1 MNPER
6 DRQAPLTGIRVID
19 FGHYIAGPLTGM
31 LLADQGAEVIKVDR
45 PGKPDW
51 DTPANGVFNRGKQRI
66 ALDLKNADD
75 LAMAVKL
82 IRSADVVIENFRPGV
97 MQRLG
102 LGAEEMTALNP
113 GLVYLSLPGFA
124 STDERA
130 SIRAFE
136 GIISAAIGQYTDLQS
151 RRPDLPP
158 VYTPMPLGSTYG
170 AIHGAIAVTL
180 ALYAREESGCGDVIE
195 VSLVGAAMSAMAVIM
210 LDVADKPARYGPSS
224 NANRRKQRSS
234 VGSPFSGT
242 FRAGD
247 GQWLYIIAAG
257 HSRNSRSLVKALEVY
272 DDLIAEGMVDVPVYE
287 NLHLT
292 NNIPDSSH
300 LSREWNLKAREKI
313 ESVLAS
319 EPAQHWVDVLTA
331 AGVPCTIQRTAQD
344 WLHKPETEEA
354 ALTVVVD
361 DPEYGPIRQLGVQTW
376 LAKTPDECA
385 IPRPSRPLEAYPQMD
400 ADGRNVGAGF
410 ERGTTATAVQPARR
424 MNPQM
429 NAGGAGSKSIE
440 SAQPILEGIRVLDL
454 SNVLAGPASAR
465 TLAEYGAEVIKID
478 PPEPYFGPR
487 ISSWFPLEVSPGKRS
502 VILNLK
508 DEAGRAAFM
517 KLVETADVIVHNFR
531 PGVAQSLGIDYDA
544 VKKCK
549 PDIVYLNLT
558 AFNGPRPGPWMNR
571 PGFDPL
577 LQGSTGIQMRYGGE
591 GNRPVLHGWASC
603 IDYITGYSATYGA
616 VLALLKRRRSGVPD
630 GGDFVTTSLAQGGQ
644 LVQAPF
650 MYACEAGRSGD
661 EPAGQDAVG
670 EHALHRMYR
679 ARDGWVFLGGLAHE
693 MGKLRCVA
701 GLENT
706 PDEDAGEFL
715 EGEIK
720 KRDVAHWVKVFN
732 EVGLAGHRIDSLED
746 IRKMFLHEVCDE
758 NLDAWEDG
766 RSISIVRFTDHPVG
780 SAVDLAPP
788 AYVRL
793 KNAPVQL
800 LYACPKQGAHT
811 REILGELGYDSDYVD
826 DLIAKGVAK
835 EQLHEYYLPHG

>member
-1 MNPER
+1 MKER
-6 DRQAPLTGIRVID
+6 P
-19 FGHYIAGPLTGM
+19 
-31 LLADQGAEVIKVDR
+31 
-45 PGKPDW
+45 
-51 DTPANGVFNRGKQRI
+51 
-66 ALDLKNADD
+66 
-75 LAMAVKL
+75 
-82 IRSADVVIENFRPGV
+82 
-97 MQRLG
+97 
-102 LGAEEMTALNP
+102 
-113 GLVYLSLPGFA
+113 
-124 STDERA
+124 
-130 SIRAFE
+130 IRAFE

-180 ALYAREESGCGDVIE
+180 ALYAREESGRGDVIE

-210 LDVADKPARYGPSS
+210 LDVADKPVRYGTSS
-224 NANRRKQRSS
+224 NAVRQKQRSS
-234 VGSPFSGT
+234 AGSPFSGT

-300 LSREWNLKAREKI
+300 LSSEWNLKAREKI

-331 AGVPCTIQRTAQD
+331 AGVPCTIQRTAQE
-344 WLHKPETEEA
+344 WLHKSETEEA

-361 DPEYGPIRQLGVQTW
+361 DPEYGPMRQLGVQTW

-385 IPRPSRPLEAYPQMD
+385 IPRPSRPLEAYPQM
-400 ADGRNVGAGF
+400 
-410 ERGTTATAVQPARR
+410 T
-424 MNPQM
+424 QM
-429 NAGGAGSKSIE
+429 NADGSFAGGGESKSME
-440 SAQPILEGIRVLDL
+440 ATQPILKGIRVLDL

-544 VKKCK
+544 VKRRK

-577 LQGSTGIQMRYGGE
+577 LQGSTGIQMRYAGE
-591 GNRPVLHGWASC
+591 GNKPILHGWASC

-650 MYACEAGRSGD
+650 MYACEAGCSGD

-679 ARDGWVFLGGLAHE
+679 ARDGWVFLGGLEHE
-693 MGKLRCVA
+693 MDKLRCVA

-720 KRDVAHWVKVFN
+720 KRDVGHWVNVFN

-746 IRKMFLHEVCDE
+746 IREMFLHEVCDE
-758 NLDAWEDG
+758 NLDTWDDG

-826 DLIAKGVAK
+826 DLIAKGIAK
-835 EQLHEYYLPHG
+835 EQLHEYYLPH

>member
-6 DRQAPLTGIRVID
+6 DRQAPLTGIRVVD

-45 PGKPDW
+45 PGKPDY

-75 LAMAVKL
+75 LATAVKL

-180 ALYAREESGCGDVIE
+180 ALYAREESGRGDVIE
-195 VSLVGAAMSAMAVIM
+195 ASLVGAAMSAMAVIM
-210 LDVADKPARYGPSS
+210 LDVADKPARYGTPA
-224 NANRRKQRSS
+224 NANRQKQRSS
-234 VGSPFSGT
+234 AGSPFSGT

-300 LSREWNLKAREKI
+300 LSSEWNLKAREKI

-331 AGVPCTIQRTAQD
+331 AGVPCTIQRTAQE
-344 WLHKPETEEA
+344 WLHKSETEEA

-361 DPEYGPIRQLGVQTW
+361 DPDYGPMRQLGVQTW

-385 IPRPSRPLEAYPQMD
+385 IPRPSRPF
-400 ADGRNVGAGF
+400 VGDVEPKPNGDI
-410 ERGTTATAVQPARR
+410 AVLP
-424 MNPQM
+424 
-429 NAGGAGSKSIE
+429 GK
-440 SAQPILEGIRVLDL
+440 PILEGIRVLDL

-544 VKKCK
+544 VKRCK

-577 LQGSTGIQMRYGGE
+577 LQGSTGIQMRYAGE
-591 GNRPVLHGWASC
+591 GNKPILHGWASC

-616 VLALLKRRRSGVPD
+616 VLALLKRRRSGVSD

-650 MYACEAGRSGD
+650 MYACEAGCSGD

-679 ARDGWVFLGGLAHE
+679 ARDGWVFLGGLEHE
-693 MGKLRCVA
+693 MGKLRCIA

-720 KRDVAHWVKVFN
+720 RRDVGHWVKVFN
-732 EVGLAGHRIDSLED
+732 DVGLAGHRIDSLED
-746 IRKMFLHEVCDE
+746 IREMFLHEVCDDL
-758 NLDAWEDG
+758 LDAWDDG
-766 RSISIVRFTDHPVG
+766 RSISIVRFTDHPAG

-811 REILGELGYDSDYVD
+811 REILGELGYDDDFVD
-826 DLIAKGVAK
+826 GLIARGVAK

>member
-6 DRQAPLTGIRVID
+6 DKQAPLTGIRVID

-66 ALDLKNADD
+66 TLDLKSADD

-102 LGAEEMTALNP
+102 LGAEDMTALNP

-180 ALYAREESGCGDVIE
+180 ALYAREESGRGDVIE
-195 VSLVGAAMSAMAVIM
+195 ISLVGAAMSAMAVIM
-210 LDVADKPARYGPSS
+210 LDVADKPARYGTPANAVRQKQSS
-224 NANRRKQRSS
+224 GA
-234 VGSPFSGT
+234 GSPFSGT

-247 GQWLYIIAAG
+247 GQWLYIITAG

-300 LSREWNLKAREKI
+300 LSSEWNLKAREKI

-331 AGVPCTIQRTAQD
+331 AGVPCTIQRTAQE
-344 WLHKPETEEA
+344 WLHKSETEEA

-361 DPEYGPIRQLGVQTW
+361 DPEYGPMRQLGVQTW

-385 IPRPSRPLEAYPQMD
+385 IPRPSRSF
-400 ADGRNVGAGF
+400 VGDV
-410 ERGTTATAVQPARR
+410 EP
-424 MNPQM
+424 
-429 NAGGAGSKSIE
+429 KSNGDI
-440 SAQPILEGIRVLDL
+440 AALPGKPILKGVRVLDL

-508 DEAGRAAFM
+508 DEAGRTAFM

-544 VKKCK
+544 VKRRK

-558 AFNGPRPGPWMNR
+558 AFNGPRPGSWMNR

-577 LQGSTGIQMRYGGE
+577 LQGSTGIQMRYAGE
-591 GNRPVLHGWASC
+591 GNKPILHGWASC

-650 MYACEAGRSGD
+650 MYACEAGCSGD

-679 ARDGWVFLGGLAHE
+679 ARDGWVFLGGLEHE
-693 MGKLRCVA
+693 MDKLRCIA

-720 KRDVAHWVKVFN
+720 KRDVGHWVNVFN

-746 IRKMFLHEVCDE
+746 IREMFLHEVCDE
-758 NLDAWEDG
+758 NLDVWDDG

-811 REILGELGYDSDYVD
+811 REILRELGHDSDYVD
-826 DLIAKGVAK
+826 ALIAKGIAK

>member
-6 DRQAPLTGIRVID
+6 DKQAPLIGIRVVD

-45 PGKPDW
+45 PGKPDY

-66 ALDLKNADD
+66 TLNLKNADD
-75 LAMAVKL
+75 LATAVKL

-130 SIRAFE
+130 PIRAFE

-151 RRPDLPP
+151 RRADLPP

-180 ALYAREESGCGDVIE
+180 ALYAREESGRGDVIE

-210 LDVADKPARYGPSS
+210 LDVADKPARYGSPA

-234 VGSPFSGT
+234 AGSPFSGT

-300 LSREWNLKAREKI
+300 LSSEWNLKAREKI

-331 AGVPCTIQRTAQD
+331 AGVPCTIQRTAQE
-344 WLHKPETEEA
+344 WLHKSETEKA

-361 DPEYGPIRQLGVQTW
+361 DPEYGPMRQLGVQTW
-376 LAKTPDECA
+376 LSKTPDECA
-385 IPRPSRPLEAYPQMD
+385 IPRPSRPFVGDVDPQM
-400 ADGRNVGAGF
+400 
-410 ERGTTATAVQPARR
+410 T
-424 MNPQM
+424 QM
-429 NAGGAGSKSIE
+429 NADGSFAGGGESKAIE
-440 SAQPILEGIRVLDL
+440 GQAKPILEGVRVLDL

-630 GGDFVTTSLAQGGQ
+630 GGDFVATSLAQGGQ

-650 MYACEAGRSGD
+650 MFACEAGCSGD
-661 EPAGQDAVG
+661 EPSGQDAVG

-679 ARDGWVFLGGLAHE
+679 ARDGWVFLGGLAQE
-693 MGKLRCVA
+693 MGKLRGVA
-701 GLENT
+701 GLEDT

-715 EGEIK
+715 EGEIR

-732 EVGLAGHRIDSLED
+732 DVGLAGHRIDSLED
-746 IRKMFLHEVCDE
+746 IREMFLHEVCDDL
-758 NLDAWEDG
+758 LDAWDDG

-811 REILGELGYDSDYVD
+811 REILGELGYDDDCVD
-826 DLIAKGVAK
+826 DLIAKGIAK
-835 EQLHEYYLPHG
+835 EQLHEYYLPH

>member
-6 DRQAPLTGIRVID
+6 DKQAPLTGIRVVD

-45 PGKPDW
+45 PGKPDY

-66 ALDLKNADD
+66 TLDLKNADD

-130 SIRAFE
+130 SIRAYE

-151 RRPDLPP
+151 RRADLPP

-180 ALYAREESGCGDVIE
+180 ALYAREESGRGDVIE

-210 LDVADKPARYGPSS
+210 LDVADKPARYGSPSQ
-224 NANRRKQRSS
+224 ADRQKQHSS
-234 VGSPFSGT
+234 AGSPFSGT

-300 LSREWNLKAREKI
+300 LSREWNLIAREKI
-313 ESVLAS
+313 EDVLAS

-331 AGVPCTIQRTAQD
+331 AGVPCTIQRTAQE
-344 WLHKPETEEA
+344 WLHKSETEEA

-361 DPEYGPIRQLGVQTW
+361 DPDYGSMRQLGVQTW
-376 LAKTPDECA
+376 LSKTPDECA
-385 IPRPSRPLEAYPQMD
+385 IPRPSRPLEAYPQMTQHRRSLQRSEASIN
-400 ADGRNVGAGF
+400 ADESF
-410 ERGTTATAVQPARR
+410 
-424 MNPQM
+424 
-429 NAGGAGSKSIE
+429 AGGAESKSIE
-440 SAQPILEGIRVLDL
+440 SAKPILEGIRVLDL

-478 PPEPYFGPR
+478 PPDPYFGPR

-531 PGVAQSLGIDYDA
+531 PGVAQNLGIDYDA
-544 VKKCK
+544 VKRRK

-577 LQGSTGIQMRYGGE
+577 LQGSTGIQMRYAGE
-591 GNRPVLHGWASC
+591 GNKPILHGWASC

-644 LVQAPF
+644 FVQAPF
-650 MYACEAGRSGD
+650 MFACEAGCSGD
-661 EPAGQDAVG
+661 EPSGQDAVG

-693 MGKLRCVA
+693 MDKLRQVA
-701 GLENT
+701 GLEQV

-732 EVGLAGHRIDSLED
+732 AVGLAGHRIDSLED
-746 IRKMFLHEVCDE
+746 IREMFLHEVCDD
-758 NLDAWEDG
+758 NLDAWDDG
-766 RSISIVRFTDHPVG
+766 RSISIVRFTDHPAG

-800 LYACPKQGAHT
+800 LYACPKQGTHT
-811 REILGELGYDSDYVD
+811 REILGELGYDDDYVD
-826 DLIAKGVAK
+826 DLIAQGIAK
-835 EQLHEYYLPHG
+835 EQLHKYYLPYGDD

>member
-6 DRQAPLTGIRVID
+6 DKQAPLTGIRVVD

-45 PGKPDW
+45 PGKPDY

-66 ALDLKNADD
+66 TLDLKDADD
-75 LAMAVKL
+75 LATAVNL
-82 IRSADVVIENFRPGV
+82 IQSADVVIENFRPGV

-102 LGAEEMTALNP
+102 LGTEDMTALNP

-151 RRPDLPP
+151 RRADLPP

-170 AIHGAIAVTL
+170 AIHGAIAIAL

-195 VSLVGAAMSAMAVIM
+195 SSLVGAAMSAMAVIM
-210 LDVADKPARYGPSS
+210 LEVADKPMRYSSPS
-224 NANRRKQRSS
+224 NANRQKQSS
-234 VGSPFSGT
+234 SAGSPFSGT

-257 HSRNSRSLVKALEVY
+257 HARNSRSLVKALEVY

-313 ESVLAS
+313 EDVLAS

-331 AGVPCTIQRTAQD
+331 AGVPCTIQRTARD
-344 WLHKPETEEA
+344 WLHKSETEEA

-361 DPEYGPIRQLGVQTW
+361 DPEYGPMRQLGVQTW
-376 LAKTPDECA
+376 LSKTPDECA
-385 IPRPSRPLEAYPQMD
+385 IPRPSRPF
-400 ADGRNVGAGF
+400 VGDVEPKSNGDIA
-410 ERGTTATAVQPARR
+410 ASPA
-424 MNPQM
+424 
-429 NAGGAGSKSIE
+429 S
-440 SAQPILEGIRVLDL
+440 PILKGIRVLDL

-508 DEAGRAAFM
+508 DGAGRAAFM

-544 VKKCK
+544 VKRRK

-577 LQGSTGIQMRYGGE
+577 LQGSTGIQMRYAGE
-591 GNRPVLHGWASC
+591 GNKPILHGWASC

-650 MYACEAGRSGD
+650 MFACEAECSGD
-661 EPAGQDAVG
+661 EPSGQDAVG

-693 MGKLRCVA
+693 MDKLRQVA
-701 GLENT
+701 GLEQV

-720 KRDVAHWVKVFN
+720 KCDVAHWVKAFN
-732 EVGLAGHRIDSLED
+732 AVGLAGHRIDSLED
-746 IRKMFLHEVCDE
+746 IREMFLHEVCDDD
-758 NLDAWEDG
+758 LDAWDDG
-766 RSISIVRFTDHPVG
+766 RSISIVRFTDHPAG

-793 KNAPVQL
+793 KNAPIQL
-800 LYACPKQGAHT
+800 LYACPKQGTHT
-811 REILGELGYDSDYVD
+811 REILEELGYDDDYVD
-826 DLIAKGVAK
+826 DLIAQGIAK
-835 EQLHEYYLPHG
+835 EQLHKYYLPYGDD

>member
-6 DRQAPLTGIRVID
+6 DKQAPLTGIRVVD

-45 PGKPDW
+45 PGRPDY

-66 ALDLKNADD
+66 TLDLKNVDD
-75 LAMAVKL
+75 LATAVKL

-102 LGAEEMTALNP
+102 LGAEEMTTLNP

-151 RRPDLPP
+151 RRADLPP

-180 ALYAREESGCGDVIE
+180 ALYARAESGCGDVIE

-210 LDVADKPARYGPSS
+210 LDVADKPARYGTSA
-224 NANRRKQRSS
+224 NADRQKQRSS
-234 VGSPFSGT
+234 AGSPFSGT

-247 GQWLYIIAAG
+247 GQWLYIISAG

-300 LSREWNLKAREKI
+300 LSSEWNLKAREKI

-331 AGVPCTIQRTAQD
+331 AGVPCTIQRTAQE
-344 WLHKPETEEA
+344 WLHKSETEEA

-361 DPEYGPIRQLGVQTW
+361 DPEYGPMRQLGVQTW

-385 IPRPSRPLEAYPQMD
+385 IPRPSRPLEAYPQMTQMT
-400 ADGRNVGAGF
+400 ADGSKPI
-410 ERGTTATAVQPARR
+410 EATSPA
-424 MNPQM
+424 
-429 NAGGAGSKSIE
+429 KL
-440 SAQPILEGIRVLDL
+440 ILEGIRVLDL

-508 DEAGRAAFM
+508 EEAGKAAFM

-544 VKKCK
+544 VKRRK

-591 GNRPVLHGWASC
+591 GNRPILHGWASC

-650 MYACEAGRSGD
+650 MFACEAGRSGD

-693 MGKLRCVA
+693 MGKLRCIA

-720 KRDVAHWVKVFN
+720 KRDVAYWVKAFN
-732 EVGLAGHRIDSLED
+732 AVGLAGHRIDSLED
-746 IRKMFLHEVCDE
+746 IREMFLHEVSDE
-758 NLDAWEDG
+758 NLDAWDDG
-766 RSISIVRFTDHPVG
+766 RSISIVRFTDHPAG

-800 LYACPKQGAHT
+800 LYACPKQGTHT

-826 DLIAKGVAK
+826 DLIAKGIAK
-835 EQLHEYYLPHG
+835 EQLHEYYLPH

>member
-6 DRQAPLTGIRVID
+6 DGQAPLTGIRVID

-45 PGKPDW
+45 PGRPDW

-66 ALDLKNADD
+66 TLDLKNVDD

-130 SIRAFE
+130 PIRAFE

-180 ALYAREESGCGDVIE
+180 ALYAREESGRGDVIE

-210 LDVADKPARYGPSS
+210 LDVADKPARYGQPA
-224 NANRRKQRSS
+224 NAVRQKQRSS
-234 VGSPFSGT
+234 AGSPFSGT

-300 LSREWNLKAREKI
+300 LSSEWNLKAREKI
-313 ESVLAS
+313 ERVLAS

-331 AGVPCTIQRTAQD
+331 AGVPCTIQRTAQE
-344 WLHKPETEEA
+344 WLHKSETEEA

-361 DPEYGPIRQLGVQTW
+361 DPEYGSMRQLGVQTW
-376 LAKTPDECA
+376 LAKTPDEYA
-385 IPRPSRPLEAYPQMD
+385 IPRPSSPF
-400 ADGRNVGAGF
+400 VGDVEPKLNGDIAASLG
-410 ERGTTATAVQPARR
+410 
-424 MNPQM
+424 
-429 NAGGAGSKSIE
+429 K
-440 SAQPILEGIRVLDL
+440 PILEGIRVLDL
-454 SNVLAGPASAR
+454 SNVLAGPTSAR

-544 VKKCK
+544 VKRRK

-577 LQGSTGIQMRYGGE
+577 LQGSTGIQMRYAGE
-591 GNRPVLHGWASC
+591 GNKPILHGWASC

-644 LVQAPF
+644 LVQVPF
-650 MYACEAGRSGD
+650 MYACEAGCSGD

-679 ARDGWVFLGGLAHE
+679 ARDGWVFLGGLEHE
-693 MGKLRCVA
+693 MDKLRCVA

-720 KRDVAHWVKVFN
+720 KRDVAYWVKVFN

-746 IRKMFLHEVCDE
+746 IREMFLHEVCDE
-758 NLDAWEDG
+758 NLDAWDDG

-793 KNAPVQL
+793 KNASVQL

-811 REILGELGYDSDYVD
+811 REILGELGYDDDYVD
-826 DLIAKGVAK
+826 GLIAKGIAK
-835 EQLHEYYLPHG
+835 EQLHKYYLPYG

>member
-6 DRQAPLTGIRVID
+6 DKQAPLTGIRVVD

-45 PGKPDW
+45 PGKPDY

-66 ALDLKNADD
+66 TLDLKSADD
-75 LAMAVKL
+75 LVTTVKL

-130 SIRAFE
+130 SIRAYE

-151 RRPDLPP
+151 RRADLPP

-180 ALYAREESGCGDVIE
+180 ALYAREESGRGDVIE

-210 LDVADKPARYGPSS
+210 LDVADKPARYGSPSQADQKALQKQPSS
-224 NANRRKQRSS
+224 A
-234 VGSPFSGT
+234 GSPFSGT

-300 LSREWNLKAREKI
+300 LSREWNLIAREKI
-313 ESVLAS
+313 EDVLAS

-331 AGVPCTIQRTAQD
+331 AGVPCTIQRTAQE
-344 WLHKPETEEA
+344 WLHKSETEEA

-361 DPEYGPIRQLGVQTW
+361 DPDYGSMRQLGVQTW
-376 LAKTPDECA
+376 LSKTPDECA
-385 IPRPSRPLEAYPQMD
+385 IPRPSRPF
-400 ADGRNVGAGF
+400 VGDVEPKSNGDIAASP
-410 ERGTTATAVQPARR
+410 ER
-424 MNPQM
+424 
-429 NAGGAGSKSIE
+429 
-440 SAQPILEGIRVLDL
+440 PILKGIRVLDL

-478 PPEPYFGPR
+478 PPDPYFGPR

-502 VILNLK
+502 AILNLK

-531 PGVAQSLGIDYDA
+531 PGVAQNLGIDYDA
-544 VKKCK
+544 VKRRK

-577 LQGSTGIQMRYGGE
+577 LQGSTGIQMRYAGE
-591 GNRPVLHGWASC
+591 GNRPILHGWASC

-616 VLALLKRRRSGVPD
+616 VLALLKRRRSGVLD

-650 MYACEAGRSGD
+650 MFACEAGCSGD
-661 EPAGQDAVG
+661 EPSGQDAVG

-693 MGKLRCVA
+693 MDKLRRVT
-701 GLENT
+701 GLGQV
-706 PDEDAGEFL
+706 PDEGAGEFL
-715 EGEIK
+715 EGVIK
-720 KRDVAHWVKVFN
+720 KRDVAHWVKAFN
-732 EVGLAGHRIDSLED
+732 AVGLAGHRIDSLED
-746 IRKMFLHEVCDE
+746 IREMFLHEVCDDL
-758 NLDAWEDG
+758 LDAWDDE
-766 RSISIVRFTDHPVG
+766 RSISIVRFTNHPVG

-793 KNAPVQL
+793 KNAPIQL
-800 LYACPKQGAHT
+800 LYACPKQGTHT
-811 REILGELGYDSDYVD
+811 REILGELGYDDGYVD
-826 DLIAKGVAK
+826 DLIAQGIAK
-835 EQLHEYYLPHG
+835 EQLHKYYLPYGDD

>member
-6 DRQAPLTGIRVID
+6 DKQVPLTGIRVVD

-45 PGKPDW
+45 PGKPDY

-66 ALDLKNADD
+66 TLDLKNADD

-130 SIRAFE
+130 PIRAFE
-136 GIISAAIGQYTDLQS
+136 GIVSAAIGQYTDLQS

-170 AIHGAIAVTL
+170 AIHGAIAVVL
-180 ALYAREESGCGDVIE
+180 ALYAREESGRGDVIE

-210 LDVADKPARYGPSS
+210 LDVADKPVRYGTPA
-224 NANRRKQRSS
+224 NAGRQKQRSRA
-234 VGSPFSGT
+234 GSPFSGT

-300 LSREWNLKAREKI
+300 LSGEWNLKAREKI

-344 WLHKPETEEA
+344 WLHKSETEEA

-361 DPEYGPIRQLGVQTW
+361 DPEYGPMRQLGVQTW

-385 IPRPSRPLEAYPQMD
+385 IPRPSRPLEAYPQMTQMT
-400 ADGRNVGAGF
+400 AD
-410 ERGTTATAVQPARR
+410 ESKPIEATSPA
-424 MNPQM
+424 
-429 NAGGAGSKSIE
+429 K
-440 SAQPILEGIRVLDL
+440 PILEGIRVLDL

-478 PPEPYFGPR
+478 PPKPYFGPR

-591 GNRPVLHGWASC
+591 GNRPILHGWASC

-650 MYACEAGRSGD
+650 MFACEAGRSGD

-679 ARDGWVFLGGLAHE
+679 ARDGWVFLGGLDQE

-706 PDEDAGEFL
+706 PDEDTGEFL

-720 KRDVAHWVKVFN
+720 KRDVAYWVKAFN
-732 EVGLAGHRIDSLED
+732 AVGLAGHRIDSLED
-746 IRKMFLHEVCDE
+746 IREMFLHEVSDE
-758 NLDAWEDG
+758 NLDAWDDG
-766 RSISIVRFTDHPVG
+766 RSISIVRFTDHPAG

-811 REILGELGYDSDYVD
+811 REILGELGYDDDYVD
-826 DLIAKGVAK
+826 DLIAKGIAK
-835 EQLHEYYLPHG
+835 EQLHEYYLPH

>member
-6 DRQAPLTGIRVID
+6 DKQAPLTGIRVVD

-45 PGKPDW
+45 PGKPDY

-66 ALDLKNADD
+66 TLDLKSADD

-130 SIRAFE
+130 PIRAFE

-151 RRPDLPP
+151 RRADLPP

-180 ALYAREESGCGDVIE
+180 ALYAREESGRGDVIE

-210 LDVADKPARYGPSS
+210 LDVADKPARYGTPA
-224 NANRRKQRSS
+224 NANRQKQRSS
-234 VGSPFSGT
+234 AGSPFSGT

-272 DDLIAEGMVDVPVYE
+272 DDLIAEGMVDVPLYE

-300 LSREWNLKAREKI
+300 LSGEWNLKAREKI

-331 AGVPCTIQRTAQD
+331 AGVPCTIQRTAQA
-344 WLHKPETEEA
+344 WLHKSETEEA

-361 DPEYGPIRQLGVQTW
+361 DPEYGPMRQLGVQTW
-376 LAKTPDECA
+376 LSKTPDECA
-385 IPRPSRPLEAYPQMD
+385 IPRPSRPF
-400 ADGRNVGAGF
+400 VGDVEPKLNGDIAASLG
-410 ERGTTATAVQPARR
+410 
-424 MNPQM
+424 
-429 NAGGAGSKSIE
+429 K
-440 SAQPILEGIRVLDL
+440 PILEGVRVLDL

-465 TLAEYGAEVIKID
+465 TLAEFGAEVIKID

-508 DEAGRAAFM
+508 DEAGKTAFM

-544 VKKCK
+544 VKRCK

-650 MYACEAGRSGD
+650 MYACEAGCSGD

-679 ARDGWVFLGGLAHE
+679 ARDGWVFLGGLEHE
-693 MGKLRCVA
+693 MDKLRGIV

-720 KRDVAHWVKVFN
+720 KRDVAHWVEVFN

-746 IRKMFLHEVCDE
+746 IREMFLHEVCDDL
-758 NLDAWEDG
+758 LDAWDDG

-811 REILGELGYDSDYVD
+811 REILGELGYDDDYVD
-826 DLIAKGVAK
+826 DLIARGVAK
-835 EQLHEYYLPHG
+835 EQLHKYYLPHG

>member
-1 MNPER
+1 MMNPER
-6 DRQAPLTGIRVID
+6 DKQAPLTGIRVVD

-45 PGKPDW
+45 PGKPDY

-66 ALDLKNADD
+66 TLDLKDADD
-75 LAMAVKL
+75 LATAVNL
-82 IRSADVVIENFRPGV
+82 IQSADVVIENFRPGV

-102 LGAEEMTALNP
+102 LGAEDMTALNP

-151 RRPDLPP
+151 RRADLPP

-195 VSLVGAAMSAMAVIM
+195 ASLVGAAMSAMAVIM
-210 LDVADKPARYGPSS
+210 LDVADKPMRYGVSS
-224 NANRRKQRSS
+224 NADQKALQKQSS
-234 VGSPFSGT
+234 SAGSPFSGT

-257 HSRNSRSLVKALEVY
+257 HARNSRSLVKALEVY
-272 DDLIAEGMVDVPVYE
+272 DDLIVEGMVDVPVYE

-313 ESVLAS
+313 EDVLAS

-331 AGVPCTIQRTAQD
+331 AGVPCTIQRTARD
-344 WLHKPETEEA
+344 WLHKSETEEA

-361 DPEYGPIRQLGVQTW
+361 DPEYGPMRQLGVQTW
-376 LAKTPDECA
+376 LSKTPDECA
-385 IPRPSRPLEAYPQMD
+385 IPRPSRPF
-400 ADGRNVGAGF
+400 VGDVEPKSNGDIA
-410 ERGTTATAVQPARR
+410 ASPA
-424 MNPQM
+424 
-429 NAGGAGSKSIE
+429 S
-440 SAQPILEGIRVLDL
+440 PILKGIRVLDL

-508 DEAGRAAFM
+508 DGAGRAAFM

-531 PGVAQSLGIDYDA
+531 PGVAQNLGIDYDA
-544 VKKCK
+544 VKRRK

-591 GNRPVLHGWASC
+591 GNRPILHGWASC
-603 IDYITGYSATYGA
+603 IDYITGYSATFGA

-650 MYACEAGRSGD
+650 MYACEAGCSGD
-661 EPAGQDAVG
+661 EPSGQDAVG

-679 ARDGWVFLGGLAHE
+679 ARDGWVFLGGLQHE
-693 MGKLRCVA
+693 MDKLRCIA

-720 KRDVAHWVKVFN
+720 KCDVAHWVKVFN

-746 IRKMFLHEVCDE
+746 IREMFLHEVCDDD
-758 NLDAWEDG
+758 LDAWDDG

-793 KNAPVQL
+793 KNASVQL

-811 REILGELGYDSDYVD
+811 REILGELGYDDDYVD

-835 EQLHEYYLPHG
+835 EQLHRYYLPHG

>member
-6 DRQAPLTGIRVID
+6 DKQAPLTGIRVVD
-19 FGHYIAGPLTGM
+19 FGHYIAGPLAGM

-45 PGKPDW
+45 PGKPDY

-66 ALDLKNADD
+66 TLDLKSADD

-130 SIRAFE
+130 SIRAYE

-151 RRPDLPP
+151 RRADLPP

-180 ALYAREESGCGDVIE
+180 ALYAREESGRGDVIE

-210 LDVADKPARYGPSS
+210 LDVADKPARYGSPSQADQKALQKQPSS
-224 NANRRKQRSS
+224 A
-234 VGSPFSGT
+234 GSPFSGT

-300 LSREWNLKAREKI
+300 LSREWNLIAREKI
-313 ESVLAS
+313 EDVLAS

-331 AGVPCTIQRTAQD
+331 AGVPCTIQRTAQE
-344 WLHKPETEEA
+344 WLHKSETEEA

-361 DPEYGPIRQLGVQTW
+361 DPDYGSMRQLGVQTW
-376 LAKTPDECA
+376 LSKTPDECA
-385 IPRPSRPLEAYPQMD
+385 IPRPSRPLEAYPQMTQHRRSLQRSEASIN
-400 ADGRNVGAGF
+400 ADESF
-410 ERGTTATAVQPARR
+410 
-424 MNPQM
+424 
-429 NAGGAGSKSIE
+429 AGGAESKSIE
-440 SAQPILEGIRVLDL
+440 ATSPERPILKGIRVLDL

-478 PPEPYFGPR
+478 PPDPYFGPR

-544 VKKCK
+544 VKRRK

-577 LQGSTGIQMRYGGE
+577 LQGSTGIQMRYAGE
-591 GNRPVLHGWASC
+591 GNKPILHGWASC

-650 MYACEAGRSGD
+650 MFACEAGCSGD
-661 EPAGQDAVG
+661 EPSGQDAVG

-693 MGKLRCVA
+693 MDKLRQVA
-701 GLENT
+701 GLEQV
-706 PDEDAGEFL
+706 PDEDAGKFL
-715 EGEIK
+715 EDEIK
-720 KRDVAHWVKVFN
+720 KRDVAHWVKAFN
-732 EVGLAGHRIDSLED
+732 AVGLAGHRIDSLED
-746 IRKMFLHEVCDE
+746 IREMFLHEVCDDL
-758 NLDAWEDG
+758 LDAWDDG
-766 RSISIVRFTDHPVG
+766 RSISIVRFTDHPAG

-793 KNAPVQL
+793 KNAPIQL
-800 LYACPKQGAHT
+800 LYACPKQGTHT
-811 REILGELGYDSDYVD
+811 REILGELGYDDDYVD
-826 DLIAKGVAK
+826 SLIAQGIAK
-835 EQLHEYYLPHG
+835 EQLHEYYLPH

>member
-6 DRQAPLTGIRVID
+6 DKQAPLTGIRVVD

-45 PGKPDW
+45 PGKPDY

-66 ALDLKNADD
+66 TLDLKSADD
-75 LAMAVKL
+75 LATAVKL

-130 SIRAFE
+130 PIRAYE

-151 RRPDLPP
+151 RRADLPP

-180 ALYAREESGCGDVIE
+180 ALYAREESGRGDVIE

-210 LDVADKPARYGPSS
+210 LDVADKPARYGTPA
-224 NANRRKQRSS
+224 NAVRQKQRSS
-234 VGSPFSGT
+234 AGSPFSGT

-300 LSREWNLKAREKI
+300 LSGEWNLKAREKI
-313 ESVLAS
+313 ENVLAS

-331 AGVPCTIQRTAQD
+331 AGVPCTIQRTAQA
-344 WLHKPETEEA
+344 WLHKSETEEA

-361 DPEYGPIRQLGVQTW
+361 DPEYGSMRQLGVQTW
-376 LAKTPDECA
+376 LSKTPDECA
-385 IPRPSRPLEAYPQMD
+385 IPRPSRPFEGDVEPKLNGDIA
-400 ADGRNVGAGF
+400 ASAG
-410 ERGTTATAVQPARR
+410 
-424 MNPQM
+424 
-429 NAGGAGSKSIE
+429 K
-440 SAQPILEGIRVLDL
+440 PILEGIRVLDL

-465 TLAEYGAEVIKID
+465 TLAEFGAEVIKID

-508 DEAGRAAFM
+508 DEAGKTAFM

-544 VKKCK
+544 VKRCK

-558 AFNGPRPGPWMNR
+558 AFNGPRPGSWMNR

-650 MYACEAGRSGD
+650 MYACEAGCSGD
-661 EPAGQDAVG
+661 EPSGQGAVG

-693 MGKLRCVA
+693 MGKLRGVA

-720 KRDVAHWVKVFN
+720 KRDVAYWVKVFN

-746 IRKMFLHEVCDE
+746 IREMFLHEVCDD
-758 NLDAWEDG
+758 NLDAWDDG

-811 REILGELGYDSDYVD
+811 REVLGELGYDDDYVD
-826 DLIAKGVAK
+826 GLIARGVAK
-835 EQLHEYYLPHG
+835 EQLHEYYLPH

>member
-6 DRQAPLTGIRVID
+6 DKQAPLTGVRVVD

-45 PGKPDW
+45 PGTPDY
-51 DTPANGVFNRGKQRI
+51 DTPANGVFNRGKQRVT
-66 ALDLKNADD
+66 LDLKNADD
-75 LAMAVKL
+75 LATAVKL

-130 SIRAFE
+130 PIRAFE

-170 AIHGAIAVTL
+170 AIHGAIAVVL
-180 ALYAREESGCGDVIE
+180 ALYAREESGRGDVIE

-210 LDVADKPARYGPSS
+210 LDVADKPARYGSP
-224 NANRRKQRSS
+224 ANVNRQKQRSS
-234 VGSPFSGT
+234 AGSPFSGT

-300 LSREWNLKAREKI
+300 LSSEWNLKAREKI

-331 AGVPCTIQRTAQD
+331 AGVPCTIQRTAQE
-344 WLHKPETEEA
+344 WLHKSETEKA

-361 DPEYGPIRQLGVQTW
+361 DPEYGPMRQLGVQTW
-376 LAKTPDECA
+376 LSKTPDECA
-385 IPRPSRPLEAYPQMD
+385 IPRPSRPFEGDVEPKLNGDIA
-400 ADGRNVGAGF
+400 ASAG
-410 ERGTTATAVQPARR
+410 
-424 MNPQM
+424 
-429 NAGGAGSKSIE
+429 K
-440 SAQPILEGIRVLDL
+440 PILEGIRVLDL

-465 TLAEYGAEVIKID
+465 TLAEFGAEVIKID

-544 VKKCK
+544 VKRCK

-650 MYACEAGRSGD
+650 MYACEAGCSGD
-661 EPAGQDAVG
+661 EPAGQGAVG

-679 ARDGWVFLGGLAHE
+679 ARDGWVFLGGLEHE
-693 MGKLRCVA
+693 MGKLRGIV

-720 KRDVAHWVKVFN
+720 KRDVAHWVEVFN

-746 IRKMFLHEVCDE
+746 IREMFLHEVCDDL
-758 NLDAWEDG
+758 LDAWDDG

-811 REILGELGYDSDYVD
+811 REILGELGYDDDYVD
-826 DLIAKGVAK
+826 DLIARGVAK

>member
-6 DRQAPLTGIRVID
+6 DKQAPLTGIRVVD

-45 PGKPDW
+45 PGKPDY

-75 LAMAVKL
+75 LAMAVNL

-151 RRPDLPP
+151 RRSDLPP

-180 ALYAREESGCGDVIE
+180 ALYAREESGRGDVIE

-210 LDVADKPARYGPSS
+210 LDVADKPARYGTPS
-224 NANRRKQRSS
+224 NVGRQKQRSS
-234 VGSPFSGT
+234 AGSPFIGT

-247 GQWLYIIAAG
+247 GQWLYIITAG

-300 LSREWNLKAREKI
+300 LSSEWNLKAREKI
-313 ESVLAS
+313 ERVLAS

-331 AGVPCTIQRTAQD
+331 AGVPCTIHRTAQA
-344 WLHKPETEEA
+344 WLHKSETEEA

-361 DPEYGPIRQLGVQTW
+361 DPEYGPMRQLGVQTW

-385 IPRPSRPLEAYPQMD
+385 IPKASRPF
-400 ADGRNVGAGF
+400 VGDVKPKLNGDIAASLG
-410 ERGTTATAVQPARR
+410 
-424 MNPQM
+424 
-429 NAGGAGSKSIE
+429 K
-440 SAQPILEGIRVLDL
+440 PILKGVRVLDL

-508 DEAGRAAFM
+508 DESGRAAFM

-544 VKKCK
+544 VKRRK

-577 LQGSTGIQMRYGGE
+577 LQGSTGIQMRYAGE
-591 GNRPVLHGWASC
+591 GNKPILHGWASC

-650 MYACEAGRSGD
+650 MYACEARCSGD

-706 PDEDAGEFL
+706 PDEDSGEFL

-720 KRDVAHWVKVFN
+720 KRDVGHWVKVFN

-746 IRKMFLHEVCDE
+746 IREMFLHEVCDE
-758 NLDAWEDG
+758 NLDAWDDG

-811 REILGELGYDSDYVD
+811 REILGELGYDDDYVD
-826 DLIAKGVAK
+826 GLIAKGIAK
-835 EQLHEYYLPHG
+835 EQLHKYYLPH

>member
-6 DRQAPLTGIRVID
+6 DRQSPLTGVRVVD

-45 PGKPDW
+45 PGTPDY
-51 DTPANGVFNRGKQRI
+51 DTPANGVFNRGKQRVT
-66 ALDLKNADD
+66 LDLKDADD
-75 LAMAVKL
+75 CAMAVKL

-130 SIRAFE
+130 PIRAFE

-151 RRPDLPP
+151 RRADLPP

-180 ALYAREESGCGDVIE
+180 ALYAREESGRGDVIE

-210 LDVADKPARYGPSS
+210 LDVADKPARYGTPA
-224 NANRRKQRSS
+224 NANRQKQRSS
-234 VGSPFSGT
+234 AGSPFSGT

-300 LSREWNLKAREKI
+300 LSSEWNLKAREKI

-331 AGVPCTIQRTAQD
+331 AGVPCTIQRTAQA
-344 WLHKPETEEA
+344 WLHKSETEEA

-361 DPEYGPIRQLGVQTW
+361 DPEYGPMRQLGVQTW
-376 LAKTPDECA
+376 LSKTPDECA
-385 IPRPSRPLEAYPQMD
+385 IPRPSRPFVGDVDPQM
-400 ADGRNVGAGF
+400 
-410 ERGTTATAVQPARR
+410 T
-424 MNPQM
+424 QM
-429 NAGGAGSKSIE
+429 NADGSFAGGGESKAIE
-440 SAQPILEGIRVLDL
+440 GQAKPILEGVRVLDL

-544 VKKCK
+544 VKRRKS
-549 PDIVYLNLT
+549 DIVYLNLT

-650 MYACEAGRSGD
+650 MYACEAGCSGD
-661 EPAGQDAVG
+661 EPAGQGAVG

-679 ARDGWVFLGGLAHE
+679 ACDGWVFLGGLAHE
-693 MGKLRCVA
+693 MDKLRGIV

-706 PDEDAGEFL
+706 PDEDAGGFL

-720 KRDVAHWVKVFN
+720 KRDVAHWVEVFN

-746 IRKMFLHEVCDE
+746 IREIFLHEVCDDL
-758 NLDAWEDG
+758 LDAWDDG

-811 REILGELGYDSDYVD
+811 REILGELGYDDDYVD

-835 EQLHEYYLPHG
+835 EQLHEYYLPH

>member
-1 MNPER
+1 MMNPAR
-6 DRQAPLTGIRVID
+6 DKQAPLTGIRVVD

-45 PGKPDW
+45 PGKPDY

-66 ALDLKNADD
+66 TLDLKDADD
-75 LAMAVKL
+75 LATAVNL
-82 IRSADVVIENFRPGV
+82 IQSADVVIENFRPGV

-102 LGAEEMTALNP
+102 LGAEDMTALNP

-151 RRPDLPP
+151 RRADLPP

-180 ALYAREESGCGDVIE
+180 ALYAREESGCGDVIGA
-195 VSLVGAAMSAMAVIM
+195 SLVGAAMSAMAVIM
-210 LDVADKPARYGPSS
+210 LDVADKPMRYGVSS
-224 NANRRKQRSS
+224 NADQKALQKQSS
-234 VGSPFSGT
+234 SAGSPFSGT

-257 HSRNSRSLVKALEVY
+257 HARNSRSLVKALEVY
-272 DDLIAEGMVDVPVYE
+272 DDLIVEGMVDVPVYE

-313 ESVLAS
+313 EDVLAS

-331 AGVPCTIQRTAQD
+331 AGVPCTIQRTARD
-344 WLHKPETEEA
+344 WLHKSETEEA

-361 DPEYGPIRQLGVQTW
+361 DPEYGPMRQLGVQTW
-376 LAKTPDECA
+376 LSKTPDECA
-385 IPRPSRPLEAYPQMD
+385 IPRPSRPF
-400 ADGRNVGAGF
+400 VGDVEPKSNGDIA
-410 ERGTTATAVQPARR
+410 ASPA
-424 MNPQM
+424 
-429 NAGGAGSKSIE
+429 S
-440 SAQPILEGIRVLDL
+440 PILKGIRVLDL

-508 DEAGRAAFM
+508 DGAGRAAFM

-531 PGVAQSLGIDYDA
+531 PGVAQNLGIDYDA
-544 VKKCK
+544 VKRRK

-591 GNRPVLHGWASC
+591 GNRPILHGWASC
-603 IDYITGYSATYGA
+603 IDYITGYSATFGA

-650 MYACEAGRSGD
+650 MYACEAG
-661 EPAGQDAVG
+661 V
-670 EHALHRMYR
+670 
-679 ARDGWVFLGGLAHE
+679 LG
-693 MGKLRCVA
+693 R
-701 GLENT
+701 
-706 PDEDAGEFL
+706 
-715 EGEIK
+715 
-720 KRDVAHWVKVFN
+720 
-732 EVGLAGHRIDSLED
+732 
-746 IRKMFLHEVCDE
+746 
-758 NLDAWEDG
+758 
-766 RSISIVRFTDHPVG
+766 
-780 SAVDLAPP
+780 
-788 AYVRL
+788 
-793 KNAPVQL
+793 
-800 LYACPKQGAHT
+800 
-811 REILGELGYDSDYVD
+811 
-826 DLIAKGVAK
+826 
-835 EQLHEYYLPHG
+835 

>member
-6 DRQAPLTGIRVID
+6 DKQAPLTGIRVID

-45 PGKPDW
+45 PGTPDY

-66 ALDLKNADD
+66 TLDLKNADD

-130 SIRAFE
+130 SIRAYE

-170 AIHGAIAVTL
+170 AIHGAIAVVL
-180 ALYAREESGCGDVIE
+180 ALYGREESGCGDVIE

-210 LDVADKPARYGPSS
+210 LDVADKPARYGTSA
-224 NANRRKQRSS
+224 NAGRQRQRSRA
-234 VGSPFSGT
+234 GSPFSGT
-242 FRAGD
+242 FRAGN
-247 GQWLYIIAAG
+247 GQWLYIISAG

-300 LSREWNLKAREKI
+300 LSSEWNLKAREKI

-331 AGVPCTIQRTAQD
+331 AGVPCTIQRTAQE
-344 WLHKPETEEA
+344 WLHKSETEEA

-361 DPEYGPIRQLGVQTW
+361 DPDYGPMRQLGVQTW

-385 IPRPSRPLEAYPQMD
+385 IPRPSRPLEAYPQMTQIN
-400 ADGRNVGAGF
+400 AD
-410 ERGTTATAVQPARR
+410 ESKPIEATSPA
-424 MNPQM
+424 
-429 NAGGAGSKSIE
+429 K
-440 SAQPILEGIRVLDL
+440 PILEGIRVLDL

-591 GNRPVLHGWASC
+591 GNRPILHGWASC

-650 MYACEAGRSGD
+650 MFACEAGRSGD

-693 MGKLRCVA
+693 MGKLRCIA

-720 KRDVAHWVKVFN
+720 KRDVAYWVKAFN
-732 EVGLAGHRIDSLED
+732 AVGLAGHRIDSLED
-746 IRKMFLHEVCDE
+746 IREMFLHEVSDE
-758 NLDAWEDG
+758 NLDAWDDG
-766 RSISIVRFTDHPVG
+766 RSISIVRFTDHPAG

-826 DLIAKGVAK
+826 DLIAKGIAK

>member
-6 DRQAPLTGIRVID
+6 DRQAPLTGIRVVD

-45 PGKPDW
+45 PGKPDY

-66 ALDLKNADD
+66 TLDLKNADD
-75 LAMAVKL
+75 LATAVKL

-180 ALYAREESGCGDVIE
+180 ALYAREESGRGDVIE

-210 LDVADKPARYGPSS
+210 LDVADKPARYGTPS
-224 NANRRKQRSS
+224 NAGRQKQRSS
-234 VGSPFSGT
+234 AGSPFSGT

-331 AGVPCTIQRTAQD
+331 AGVPCTIQRTAQA
-344 WLHKPETEEA
+344 WLHKSETEEA

-361 DPEYGPIRQLGVQTW
+361 DPEYGPMRQLGVQTW

-385 IPRPSRPLEAYPQMD
+385 IPRPSGPF
-400 ADGRNVGAGF
+400 VGDVEPKPNGDIAASLG
-410 ERGTTATAVQPARR
+410 
-424 MNPQM
+424 
-429 NAGGAGSKSIE
+429 K
-440 SAQPILEGIRVLDL
+440 PILEGIRVLDL

-517 KLVETADVIVHNFR
+517 KLVETADIIVHNFR

-544 VKKCK
+544 VKRCK

-650 MYACEAGRSGD
+650 MYACEAGCSGD

-679 ARDGWVFLGGLAHE
+679 ARDGWVFLGGLEHE
-693 MGKLRCVA
+693 MGKLRCIA

-720 KRDVAHWVKVFN
+720 KRDVAYWVKVFN

-746 IRKMFLHEVCDE
+746 IREMFLHEVCDDL
-758 NLDAWEDG
+758 LDTWDDG

-811 REILGELGYDSDYVD
+811 REILGELGYDDDFVD
-826 DLIAKGVAK
+826 GLIAKGVAK

>member
-6 DRQAPLTGIRVID
+6 DKQAPLTGIRVVD
-19 FGHYIAGPLTGM
+19 FGHYIAGPLAGM

-45 PGKPDW
+45 PGKPDY

-66 ALDLKNADD
+66 TLDLKNADD

-130 SIRAFE
+130 PIRAYE

-180 ALYAREESGCGDVIE
+180 ALYAREESGRGDVIE

-210 LDVADKPARYGPSS
+210 LDVADKPARYGSPSQADQKALQKQPSS
-224 NANRRKQRSS
+224 A
-234 VGSPFSGT
+234 GSPFSGT

-300 LSREWNLKAREKI
+300 LSREWNLIARENI

-331 AGVPCTIQRTAQD
+331 AGVPCTIQRTAQE
-344 WLHKPETEEA
+344 WLHKSETEEA

-361 DPEYGPIRQLGVQTW
+361 DPDYGSMRQLGVQTW
-376 LAKTPDECA
+376 LSKTPDECA
-385 IPRPSRPLEAYPQMD
+385 IPRPSRPF
-400 ADGRNVGAGF
+400 VGDVEPKSNGDIA
-410 ERGTTATAVQPARR
+410 ASPA
-424 MNPQM
+424 
-429 NAGGAGSKSIE
+429 S
-440 SAQPILEGIRVLDL
+440 PILKGIRVLDL

-478 PPEPYFGPR
+478 PPDPYFGPR

-531 PGVAQSLGIDYDA
+531 PGVAQNLGIDYDA
-544 VKKCK
+544 VKRRK

-577 LQGSTGIQMRYGGE
+577 LQGSTGIQMRYAGE
-591 GNRPVLHGWASC
+591 GNRPILHGWASC

-616 VLALLKRRRSGVPD
+616 VLALLKRRRSGVLD

-650 MYACEAGRSGD
+650 MFACEAGCSGD
-661 EPAGQDAVG
+661 EPSGQNAVG

-693 MGKLRCVA
+693 MDKLRCVT
-701 GLENT
+701 GLGQV

-715 EGEIK
+715 EGVIK

-746 IRKMFLHEVCDE
+746 IREMFLHEVCDD
-758 NLDAWEDG
+758 NLDAWDDG
-766 RSISIVRFTDHPVG
+766 RSISIVRFTDHPAG

-793 KNAPVQL
+793 KNAPIQL
-800 LYACPKQGAHT
+800 LYACPKQGTHT
-811 REILGELGYDSDYVD
+811 REILGELGYDDGYVD
-826 DLIAKGVAK
+826 DLIAQGIAK
-835 EQLHEYYLPHG
+835 EQLHKYYLPYGDD

>member
-6 DRQAPLTGIRVID
+6 DRQAPLTGIRVVD

-45 PGKPDW
+45 PGKPDY

-66 ALDLKNADD
+66 TLDLKDADD
-75 LAMAVKL
+75 LATAVKL

-102 LGAEEMTALNP
+102 LGTEEMTALNP

-130 SIRAFE
+130 PIRAFE

-151 RRPDLPP
+151 RRADLPP

-170 AIHGAIAVTL
+170 AIHGAIAIAL

-195 VSLVGAAMSAMAVIM
+195 SSLVGAAMSAMAVIM
-210 LDVADKPARYGPSS
+210 LEVADKPMRYSSPS
-224 NANRRKQRSS
+224 NANRQKQSS
-234 VGSPFSGT
+234 SAGSPFSGT

-257 HSRNSRSLVKALEVY
+257 HARNSRSLVKALEVY

-313 ESVLAS
+313 EDVLAS

-331 AGVPCTIQRTAQD
+331 AGVPCTIQRTARD
-344 WLHKPETEEA
+344 WLHKSETEEA

-361 DPEYGPIRQLGVQTW
+361 DPEYGPMRQLGVQTW
-376 LAKTPDECA
+376 LSKTPDECA
-385 IPRPSRPLEAYPQMD
+385 IPRPSRPF
-400 ADGRNVGAGF
+400 VGDVEPKSNGDIA
-410 ERGTTATAVQPARR
+410 ASPA
-424 MNPQM
+424 
-429 NAGGAGSKSIE
+429 S
-440 SAQPILEGIRVLDL
+440 PILKGIRVLDL

-508 DEAGRAAFM
+508 DGAGRAAFM

-544 VKKCK
+544 VKRRK

-577 LQGSTGIQMRYGGE
+577 LQGSTGIQMRYAGE
-591 GNRPVLHGWASC
+591 GNRPILHGWASC

-650 MYACEAGRSGD
+650 MFACEAGSSGD
-661 EPAGQDAVG
+661 EPSGQDAVG

-693 MGKLRCVA
+693 MGKLRCIA

-720 KRDVAHWVKVFN
+720 KCDVAHWVKVFN

-746 IRKMFLHEVCDE
+746 IREMFLHEVCDDD
-758 NLDAWEDG
+758 LDAWDDG

-793 KNAPVQL
+793 KNAPIQL

-811 REILGELGYDSDYVD
+811 KEILGELGYDDDYVD
-826 DLIAKGVAK
+826 DLIAKGIAK
-835 EQLHEYYLPHG
+835 EQLHKYYLPH

>member
-6 DRQAPLTGIRVID
+6 DKQAPLTGIRVVD

-45 PGKPDW
+45 PGKPDY

-75 LAMAVKL
+75 LATAVNL

-130 SIRAFE
+130 PIRAFE

-180 ALYAREESGCGDVIE
+180 ALYAREESGRGDVIE

-210 LDVADKPARYGPSS
+210 LDVADKPARYGVTPS
-224 NANRRKQRSS
+224 NAGRQKQSS
-234 VGSPFSGT
+234 GAGSPFSGT

-300 LSREWNLKAREKI
+300 LSSEWNLKAREKI
-313 ESVLAS
+313 ERVLAS

-331 AGVPCTIQRTAQD
+331 AGVPCTIQRTAQE
-344 WLHKPETEEA
+344 WLHKSETEEA

-361 DPEYGPIRQLGVQTW
+361 DPEYGPMRQLGVQTW

-385 IPRPSRPLEAYPQMD
+385 IPRPSRSF
-400 ADGRNVGAGF
+400 VGDV
-410 ERGTTATAVQPARR
+410 EP
-424 MNPQM
+424 
-429 NAGGAGSKSIE
+429 KSNGDI
-440 SAQPILEGIRVLDL
+440 AALPGKPILKGVRVLDL

-508 DEAGRAAFM
+508 DEDGRAAFM

-544 VKKCK
+544 VKRCK

-577 LQGSTGIQMRYGGE
+577 LQGSTGIQMRYAGE

-650 MYACEAGRSGD
+650 MYACEAGCSGD

-679 ARDGWVFLGGLAHE
+679 ARDGWVFLGGLAQE
-693 MGKLRCVA
+693 MDKLRCVA
-701 GLENT
+701 GLENA

-720 KRDVAHWVKVFN
+720 KRDVGHWVKVFN

-746 IRKMFLHEVCDE
+746 IREMFLHEVCDE
-758 NLDAWEDG
+758 NLDAWDDG
-766 RSISIVRFTDHPVG
+766 RAISIVRFTDHPVG

-826 DLIAKGVAK
+826 GLIAKGIAK

>member
-6 DRQAPLTGIRVID
+6 DKQAPLTGIRVVD

-45 PGKPDW
+45 PGTPDY

-66 ALDLKNADD
+66 TLDLKNADD

-102 LGAEEMTALNP
+102 LGAEEMTTLNP

-130 SIRAFE
+130 SIRAYE

-151 RRPDLPP
+151 RRADLPP

-180 ALYAREESGCGDVIE
+180 ALYARAESGCGDVIE

-210 LDVADKPARYGPSS
+210 LDVADKPARYGPSA
-224 NANRRKQRSS
+224 NAGRQKQRSS
-234 VGSPFSGT
+234 AGSPFSGT

-247 GQWLYIIAAG
+247 GQWLYIISAG

-300 LSREWNLKAREKI
+300 LSSEWNLKAREKI

-331 AGVPCTIQRTAQD
+331 AGVPCTIQRTAQE
-344 WLHKPETEEA
+344 WLHKSETEEA

-361 DPEYGPIRQLGVQTW
+361 DPEYGPMRQLGVQTW

-385 IPRPSRPLEAYPQMD
+385 IPRSSRPLEGYPQMTQMT
-400 ADGRNVGAGF
+400 ADGSKPI
-410 ERGTTATAVQPARR
+410 EATSPA
-424 MNPQM
+424 
-429 NAGGAGSKSIE
+429 K
-440 SAQPILEGIRVLDL
+440 PILDGIRVLDL

-591 GNRPVLHGWASC
+591 GNRPILHGWASC

-644 LVQAPF
+644 LVQVPF
-650 MYACEAGRSGD
+650 MYACEAGSSGD

-693 MGKLRCVA
+693 MDKLRCVA

-720 KRDVAHWVKVFN
+720 KRDVGHWVKAFN
-732 EVGLAGHRIDSLED
+732 AVGLAGHRIDSLED
-746 IRKMFLHEVCDE
+746 IREMFLHEVSDE
-758 NLDAWEDG
+758 NLDAWDDG
-766 RSISIVRFTDHPVG
+766 RSISIVRFTDHPAG

-811 REILGELGYDSDYVD
+811 REILGELGYDDDYVD
-826 DLIAKGVAK
+826 DLIAKGIAK

>member
-1 MNPER
+1 
-6 DRQAPLTGIRVID
+6 
-19 FGHYIAGPLTGM
+19 
-31 LLADQGAEVIKVDR
+31 
-45 PGKPDW
+45 
-51 DTPANGVFNRGKQRI
+51 NGVFNRGKQRI

-75 LAMAVKL
+75 LATAVKL

-151 RRPDLPP
+151 RRPDLSP

-210 LDVADKPARYGPSS
+210 LDVADKPARYGTPS
-224 NANRRKQRSS
+224 NAGRQKQRSS
-234 VGSPFSGT
+234 AGSPFSGT

-247 GQWLYIIAAG
+247 GQWLYIITAG

-300 LSREWNLKAREKI
+300 LSSEWNLKAREKI

-331 AGVPCTIQRTAQD
+331 AGVPCTIQRTAQE
-344 WLHKPETEEA
+344 WLHKFETEEA

-361 DPEYGPIRQLGVQTW
+361 DPEYGPMRQLGVQTW
-376 LAKTPDECA
+376 LAKTPDEYA
-385 IPRPSRPLEAYPQMD
+385 IPRPSRPFMGDVEPKLNGDIA
-400 ADGRNVGAGF
+400 ASLG
-410 ERGTTATAVQPARR
+410 
-424 MNPQM
+424 
-429 NAGGAGSKSIE
+429 K
-440 SAQPILEGIRVLDL
+440 PILKGVRVLDL

-544 VKKCK
+544 VKRRK

-558 AFNGPRPGPWMNR
+558 AFNGPRPGPWMHR

-577 LQGSTGIQMRYGGE
+577 LQGSTGIQMRYAGE
-591 GNRPVLHGWASC
+591 GNKPILHGWASC

-650 MYACEAGRSGD
+650 MYACEAGCSGD

-670 EHALHRMYR
+670 EHALHRLYR
-679 ARDGWVFLGGLAHE
+679 ARDGWVFLGGLEHE
-693 MGKLRCVA
+693 MDKLRCVA

-720 KRDVAHWVKVFN
+720 KRDVAYWVKVFN

-746 IRKMFLHEVCDE
+746 IREMFLHEVCDE
-758 NLDAWEDG
+758 NLDAWDDG

-811 REILGELGYDSDYVD
+811 REILGELGYDDDYVD
-826 DLIAKGVAK
+826 GLIAKGIAK
-835 EQLHEYYLPHG
+835 EQLHKYYLPH

>member
-6 DRQAPLTGIRVID
+6 DKQAPLTGVRVVD

-45 PGKPDW
+45 PGTPDY
-51 DTPANGVFNRGKQRI
+51 DTPANGVFNRGKQRVT
-66 ALDLKNADD
+66 LDLKNADD
-75 LAMAVKL
+75 LATAVKL

-151 RRPDLPP
+151 RRADLPP

-180 ALYAREESGCGDVIE
+180 ALYAREGSGRGDVIE

-224 NANRRKQRSS
+224 NANRQKQRSS
-234 VGSPFSGT
+234 AGSPFSGT

-300 LSREWNLKAREKI
+300 LSGEWNLKAREKI
-313 ESVLAS
+313 EDVLAS

-331 AGVPCTIQRTAQD
+331 AGVPCTIQRTAQA
-344 WLHKPETEEA
+344 WLHKSETEEA

-361 DPEYGPIRQLGVQTW
+361 DPDYGPMRQLGVQTW

-385 IPRPSRPLEAYPQMD
+385 IPRPSRPFEGNVDPQMTQMD
-400 ADGRNVGAGF
+400 ADESF
-410 ERGTTATAVQPARR
+410 
-424 MNPQM
+424 
-429 NAGGAGSKSIE
+429 AGGAESKAIE
-440 SAQPILEGIRVLDL
+440 GPAKPILEGVRVLDL

-465 TLAEYGAEVIKID
+465 TLAEFGAEVIKID

-508 DEAGRAAFM
+508 NEAGKTAFM

-544 VKKCK
+544 VKRCK

-591 GNRPVLHGWASC
+591 DNRPVLHGWASC

-650 MYACEAGRSGD
+650 MYACEAGCSGD

-679 ARDGWVFLGGLAHE
+679 ARDGWVFLGGLEHE
-693 MGKLRCVA
+693 MGKLRGIV

-720 KRDVAHWVKVFN
+720 KRDVAHWVEVFN

-746 IRKMFLHEVCDE
+746 IREIFLHEVCDDL
-758 NLDAWEDG
+758 LDAWDDG

-811 REILGELGYDSDYVD
+811 REILGELGYDDDYVD
-826 DLIAKGVAK
+826 DLIARGVAK

>member
-6 DRQAPLTGIRVID
+6 DKQAPLTGIRVVD
-19 FGHYIAGPLTGM
+19 FGHYIAGPLAGM

-45 PGKPDW
+45 PGKPDY

-75 LAMAVKL
+75 LATAVKL

-151 RRPDLPP
+151 RRPDLSP

-210 LDVADKPARYGPSS
+210 LDVADKPARYGTPS
-224 NANRRKQRSS
+224 NAGRQKQRSS
-234 VGSPFSGT
+234 AGSPFSGT

-247 GQWLYIIAAG
+247 GQWLYIITAG

-300 LSREWNLKAREKI
+300 LSSEWNLKAREKI

-331 AGVPCTIQRTAQD
+331 AGVPCTIQRTAQE
-344 WLHKPETEEA
+344 WLHKSETEEA

-361 DPEYGPIRQLGVQTW
+361 DPEYGPMRQLGVQTW

-385 IPRPSRPLEAYPQMD
+385 IPRPSRPF
-400 ADGRNVGAGF
+400 VGDVEPRLNGDIAAAS
-410 ERGTTATAVQPARR
+410 ER
-424 MNPQM
+424 
-429 NAGGAGSKSIE
+429 
-440 SAQPILEGIRVLDL
+440 PILEGVRVLDL

-544 VKKCK
+544 VKRRK

-558 AFNGPRPGPWMNR
+558 AFNGPRPGSWMNR

-577 LQGSTGIQMRYGGE
+577 LQGSTGIQMRYAGE
-591 GNRPVLHGWASC
+591 GNKPILHGWASC

-650 MYACEAGRSGD
+650 MYACEAGCSGD

-670 EHALHRMYR
+670 EHALHRLYR
-679 ARDGWVFLGGLAHE
+679 ARDGWVFLGGLEHE
-693 MGKLRCVA
+693 MDKLRCVA

-720 KRDVAHWVKVFN
+720 KRDVAYWVKVFN

-746 IRKMFLHEVCDE
+746 IREMFLHEVCDD
-758 NLDAWEDG
+758 NLDTWDDG
-766 RSISIVRFTDHPVG
+766 RSISIVRFTDHPAG

-811 REILGELGYDSDYVD
+811 REILGELGYHSDYVD
-826 DLIAKGVAK
+826 ALIAKGIAK
-835 EQLHEYYLPHG
+835 EQLHEYYLPYG

>member
-6 DRQAPLTGIRVID
+6 DKQAPLTGIRVVD

-45 PGKPDW
+45 PGKPDY

-66 ALDLKNADD
+66 TLDLKDADD
-75 LAMAVKL
+75 LATAVKL
-82 IRSADVVIENFRPGV
+82 MRSADVVIENFRPGV

-130 SIRAFE
+130 PIRAFE

-170 AIHGAIAVTL
+170 AIHGAIAVVL
-180 ALYAREESGCGDVIE
+180 ALYAREESGPGDVIE

-210 LDVADKPARYGPSS
+210 LDVADKPARYGTPA
-224 NANRRKQRSS
+224 NAVRQKQRSS
-234 VGSPFSGT
+234 AGSPFSGT

-300 LSREWNLKAREKI
+300 LSSEWNLKAREKI
-313 ESVLAS
+313 ERVLAS

-331 AGVPCTIQRTAQD
+331 AGVPCTIQRTAQE
-344 WLHKPETEEA
+344 WLHKSETEEA

-361 DPEYGPIRQLGVQTW
+361 DPEYGPLRQLGVQTW

-385 IPRPSRPLEAYPQMD
+385 VPRPSRPFVGDVDPQMTQMD
-400 ADGRNVGAGF
+400 ADESF
-410 ERGTTATAVQPARR
+410 
-424 MNPQM
+424 
-429 NAGGAGSKSIE
+429 AGGAESKAIE
-440 SAQPILEGIRVLDL
+440 GPAKPILEGVRVLDL

-544 VKKCK
+544 VKRCK

-630 GGDFVTTSLAQGGQ
+630 GGDFVATSLAQGGQ

-650 MYACEAGRSGD
+650 MYACEAGCSGD
-661 EPAGQDAVG
+661 EPSGQDAVG

-679 ARDGWVFLGGLAHE
+679 ARDGWVFLGGLEQE

-720 KRDVAHWVKVFN
+720 KRNVAHWVEVFN

-746 IRKMFLHEVCDE
+746 IREMFLHEVGDD
-758 NLDAWEDG
+758 NLDAWDDG
-766 RSISIVRFTDHPVG
+766 CSISIVRFTDHPVG

-800 LYACPKQGAHT
+800 LYACPKQGTHT
-811 REILGELGYDSDYVD
+811 REILGELGYEDDYVD
-826 DLIAKGVAK
+826 GLIARSVAK

>member
-6 DRQAPLTGIRVID
+6 DRQAPLTGIRVVD

-45 PGKPDW
+45 PGKPDY

-66 ALDLKNADD
+66 TLDLKNADD
-75 LAMAVKL
+75 LATAVKL

-130 SIRAFE
+130 PIRAYE

-151 RRPDLPP
+151 RRADLPP

-195 VSLVGAAMSAMAVIM
+195 SSLVGAAMSAMAVIM
-210 LDVADKPARYGPSS
+210 LDVADKPMRYGVSS
-224 NANRRKQRSS
+224 NADQKALQKQSS
-234 VGSPFSGT
+234 SAGSPFSGT

-257 HSRNSRSLVKALEVY
+257 HARNSRSLVKALEVY
-272 DDLIAEGMVDVPVYE
+272 DDLIVEGMVDVPVYE

-313 ESVLAS
+313 EDVLAS

-331 AGVPCTIQRTAQD
+331 AGVPCTIQRTARD
-344 WLHKPETEEA
+344 WLHKSETEEA

-361 DPEYGPIRQLGVQTW
+361 DPEYGPMRQLGVQTW
-376 LAKTPDECA
+376 LSKTPDECA
-385 IPRPSRPLEAYPQMD
+385 IPRPSRPF
-400 ADGRNVGAGF
+400 VGDV
-410 ERGTTATAVQPARR
+410 EP
-424 MNPQM
+424 
-429 NAGGAGSKSIE
+429 KSNGDIAA
-440 SAQPILEGIRVLDL
+440 SPTSPILKGIRVLDL

-508 DEAGRAAFM
+508 DGAGRAAFM

-531 PGVAQSLGIDYDA
+531 PGVAQNLGIDYDA
-544 VKKCK
+544 VKRRK

-591 GNRPVLHGWASC
+591 GNRPILHGWASC
-603 IDYITGYSATYGA
+603 IDYITGYSATFGA

-650 MYACEAGRSGD
+650 MYACEAGCSGD
-661 EPAGQDAVG
+661 EPSGQDAVG

-693 MGKLRCVA
+693 MDKLRCIA

-706 PDEDAGEFL
+706 PDEGAGEFL
-715 EGEIK
+715 EGVIK

-746 IRKMFLHEVCDE
+746 IREMFLHEVCDDD
-758 NLDAWEDG
+758 LDAWDDG

-793 KNAPVQL
+793 KNAPIQL

-811 REILGELGYDSDYVD
+811 KEILGELGYDDDDID
-826 DLIAKGVAK
+826 DLIARGVAK
-835 EQLHEYYLPHG
+835 EQLHRYYLPHG

>member
-1 MNPER
+1 
-6 DRQAPLTGIRVID
+6 
-19 FGHYIAGPLTGM
+19 
-31 LLADQGAEVIKVDR
+31 
-45 PGKPDW
+45 
-51 DTPANGVFNRGKQRI
+51 
-66 ALDLKNADD
+66 
-75 LAMAVKL
+75 
-82 IRSADVVIENFRPGV
+82 
-97 MQRLG
+97 
-102 LGAEEMTALNP
+102 MTALNP
-113 GLVYLSLPGFA
+113 RLVYLSLPGFA

-180 ALYAREESGCGDVIE
+180 ALYAREESGRGDVIE

-210 LDVADKPARYGPSS
+210 LDVADKPVRYGGRS
-224 NANRRKQRSS
+224 NAGRQKQSS
-234 VGSPFSGT
+234 GAGSPFSGT

-313 ESVLAS
+313 ERVLAS

-331 AGVPCTIQRTAQD
+331 AGVPCTIQRTAQE
-344 WLHKPETEEA
+344 WLHKSETEEA

-361 DPEYGPIRQLGVQTW
+361 DPEYGPMRQLGVQTW
-376 LAKTPDECA
+376 LGKTPDECA
-385 IPRPSRPLEAYPQMD
+385 IPRPSRPLKAYPQMD
-400 ADGRNVGAGF
+400 ADGRRCNVGAGF
-410 ERGTTATAVQPARR
+410 KPARR

-429 NAGGAGSKSIE
+429 TQMDADESFVGGGEAIE
-440 SAQPILEGIRVLDL
+440 SAQPILEGVRVLDL

-544 VKKCK
+544 VKRRK

-558 AFNGPRPGPWMNR
+558 AFNGPASGSVDEP
-571 PGFDPL
+571 PGF
-577 LQGSTGIQMRYGGE
+577 
-591 GNRPVLHGWASC
+591 
-603 IDYITGYSATYGA
+603 
-616 VLALLKRRRSGVPD
+616 
-630 GGDFVTTSLAQGGQ
+630 
-644 LVQAPF
+644 
-650 MYACEAGRSGD
+650 
-661 EPAGQDAVG
+661 
-670 EHALHRMYR
+670 
-679 ARDGWVFLGGLAHE
+679 
-693 MGKLRCVA
+693 
-701 GLENT
+701 
-706 PDEDAGEFL
+706 
-715 EGEIK
+715 
-720 KRDVAHWVKVFN
+720 
-732 EVGLAGHRIDSLED
+732 
-746 IRKMFLHEVCDE
+746 
-758 NLDAWEDG
+758 
-766 RSISIVRFTDHPVG
+766 
-780 SAVDLAPP
+780 
-788 AYVRL
+788 
-793 KNAPVQL
+793 
-800 LYACPKQGAHT
+800 
-811 REILGELGYDSDYVD
+811 
-826 DLIAKGVAK
+826 
-835 EQLHEYYLPHG
+835 

>member
-6 DRQAPLTGIRVID
+6 DKQAPLTGIRVVD

-51 DTPANGVFNRGKQRI
+51 DTPANGVFNRGKQHI
-66 ALDLKNADD
+66 TLNLKSADD
-75 LAMAVKL
+75 LATAVKL
-82 IRSADVVIENFRPGV
+82 IRSADVVVENFRPGV

-130 SIRAFE
+130 SIRAYE

-170 AIHGAIAVTL
+170 AIHGAIAVVL
-180 ALYAREESGCGDVIE
+180 ALYAREESGRGDVIE

-210 LDVADKPARYGPSS
+210 LDVADKPARYGPSA
-224 NANRRKQRSS
+224 NAGRQKQRSS
-234 VGSPFSGT
+234 AGSPFSGT

-272 DDLIAEGMVDVPVYE
+272 DDLIAEGMVDVPLYE

-300 LSREWNLKAREKI
+300 LSGEWNLKAREKI

-331 AGVPCTIQRTAQD
+331 AGVPCTIQRTAQA
-344 WLHKPETEEA
+344 WLHKSETEEA

-361 DPEYGPIRQLGVQTW
+361 DPEYGPMRQLGVQTW
-376 LAKTPDECA
+376 LSKTPDEYA
-385 IPRPSRPLEAYPQMD
+385 IPRPSRPLEAYPQMTQMD
-400 ADGRNVGAGF
+400 ADESF
-410 ERGTTATAVQPARR
+410 
-424 MNPQM
+424 
-429 NAGGAGSKSIE
+429 AGGESKSME
-440 SAQPILEGIRVLDL
+440 AGKPILEGIRVLDL

-517 KLVETADVIVHNFR
+517 KLVETTDVIVHNFR

-650 MYACEAGRSGD
+650 MYACEAGCSGD

-693 MGKLRCVA
+693 MGKLRGIV

-715 EGEIK
+715 EDEIK
-720 KRDVAHWVKVFN
+720 KRDVAHWVEVFN

-746 IRKMFLHEVCDE
+746 IREMFLHEVCDDL
-758 NLDAWEDG
+758 LDAWDDG
-766 RSISIVRFTDHPVG
+766 RSISIVRFTDHPAG

-811 REILGELGYDSDYVD
+811 REVLGELGYDDDYVD
-826 DLIAKGVAK
+826 DLIAKGIAK
-835 EQLHEYYLPHG
+835 EQLHKYYLPH